1 MVYTERIMRKL
12 TLTLVAALTLALQPV
27 AEARTLF
34 NGVVQVTSYNSLV
47 GQTDSTPNITATGT
61 RTRYGVVAASRDLVR
76 AYGYGAKVKIVKWNT
91 ARGCNPNIVP
101 KNMTFVIEDTM
112 NARFTRK
119 IDIWMPSRTQSI
131 NFGRC
136 VAQIQI
142 YR

>member
-1 MVYTERIMRKL
+1 MKKL

-27 AEARTLF
+27 AEAAVLF
-34 NGVVQVTSYNSLV
+34 NGVVSVTSYNSLV

-61 RTRYGVVAASRDLVR
+61 RTRPGVVAASRDLIR
-76 AYGYGAKVKIVKWNT
+76 AYGYGAKLKIVKWNNV
-91 ARGCNPNIVP
+91 RGCNHNVIP
-101 KNMTFVIEDTM
+101 KNMVFKIEDTM

-119 IDIWMPSRTQSI
+119 IDIWLPTRSQSI

-136 VAQIQI
+136 VAQVQI